1 MPLFERP
8 RRVRAVLTVVAL
20 CAVVALAAAPAFA
33 QSEASAIEELRQE
46 VERLRAELEQMRSEQ
61 QQSSETVEMAEE
73 SEAEMAESASAGTDA
88 MADRLDELER
98 QIGILAEEMEREQ
111 LGEAAA
117 TADRSDY
124 GYGPAASKIYRTG
137 QGLSV
142 GGYGEMLY
150 ERFDS
155 TRDDGA
161 DSGETDQL
169 DFLRAIVYF
178 GYKFNDN
185 WLFNSE
191 VEFEHGSVEEG
202 GDVSVEFAY
211 LDYLWKPELNVRAG
225 LVLVPMGFVN
235 ELHEPTVYLG
245 ARRPD
250 VERRIIPSTWREN
263 GFGLF
268 GDVGPVSYRTYIVN
282 GFKGEDFSAGGL
294 RGGRQKGSEAEAED
308 FAWVGRLDY
317 QPVPGLLFGGSAYL
331 GDSGQDLTG
340 AQGEEIKV
348 GTTIYEGHAEWRWR
362 GLELRL
368 LGVRAD
374 LDDVAELNPALGLS
388 GTSSVGEELSGW
400 YAQVGYDLFGGR
412 AGDQELIPYV
422 RWEQLD
428 TQDSVPAGFA
438 RNPANDQESLTL
450 GLAWKPF
457 PQAILKVDYQD
468 YDNEAGTGIDQF
480 NVALGYIF

>member
-1 MPLFERP
+1 MPLFEGLH
-8 RRVRAVLTVVAL
+8 RRRAVVTAVAL
-20 CAVVALAAAPAFA
+20 CAVVALAATPVLA

-46 VERLRAELEQMRSEQ
+46 VERLRTELEQMRAEKESAAEV
-61 QQSSETVEMAEE
+61 EEVGVEMAEPA
-73 SEAEMAESASAGTDA
+73 EAGADA

-211 LDYLWKPELNVRAG
+211 LDYLWKPELN
-225 LVLVPMGFVN
+225 
-235 ELHEPTVYLG
+235 
-245 ARRPD
+245 
-250 VERRIIPSTWREN
+250 
-263 GFGLF
+263 
-268 GDVGPVSYRTYIVN
+268 
-282 GFKGEDFSAGGL
+282 
-294 RGGRQKGSEAEAED
+294 
-308 FAWVGRLDY
+308 
-317 QPVPGLLFGGSAYL
+317 
-331 GDSGQDLTG
+331 
-340 AQGEEIKV
+340 
-348 GTTIYEGHAEWRWR
+348 
-362 GLELRL
+362 
-368 LGVRAD
+368 
-374 LDDVAELNPALGLS
+374 LS
-388 GTSSVGEELSGW
+388 
-400 YAQVGYDLFGGR
+400 
-412 AGDQELIPYV
+412 LIH
-422 RWEQLD
+422 
-428 TQDSVPAGFA
+428 
-438 RNPANDQESLTL
+438 
-450 GLAWKPF
+450 
-457 PQAILKVDYQD
+457 I
-468 YDNEAGTGIDQF
+468 
-480 NVALGYIF
+480 